1 MENIIASEDP
11 AQIPGENNVPQTPS
25 TPTDGQAKVEEEIP
39 TRLTAKDYYYQR
51 KLEQIQKK
59 HEKELADA
67 RTTLEK
73 TPMDEDVEVIKESYA
88 EAQKQIRDMELSQYL
103 ATNPEFASYAD
114 KIKKF
119 AEHPDYAHL
128 PTEQLVFASVG
139 KDLLSIMKSVEQK
152 QASNSLADAN
162 TPLSG
167 AGNFVTPKK
176 SINDMSDEEFKQMQD
191 NVKRGAI

>member
-1 MENIIASEDP
+1 MENIIASEDN
-11 AQIPGENNVPQTPS
+11 AQVPGETTPQTPS
-25 TPTDGQAKVEEEIP
+25 TPTDGQPDATGEIP
-39 TRLTAKDYYYQR
+39 TRLTAKDFYYQR

-59 HEKELADA
+59 HERELADA
-67 RTTLEK
+67 RVTLEK

-88 EAQKQIRDMELSQYL
+88 EAQKQIRDMELGQYL
-103 ATNPEFASYAD
+103 TTNPEFAPYAD

-139 KDLLSIMKSVEQK
+139 RDLLGIVKGASEK

-162 TPLSG
+162 TLLSG
-167 AGNFVTPKK
+167 AGNFITPKK
-176 SINDMSDEEFKQMQD
+176 SISDMSDDEFKAMQD
-191 NVKRGAI
+191 NVKRGNI

>member
-1 MENIIASEDP
+1 MENIIASEDQAL
-11 AQIPGENNVPQTPS
+11 AQGENNVPQTPS
-25 TPTDGQAKVEEEIP
+25 TPTDGQPKVTEEIP

-67 RTTLEK
+67 RVTLEK

-139 KDLLSIMKSVEQK
+139 KDLLGIIKGVSDK

-162 TPLSG
+162 APLSG
-167 AGNFVTPKK
+167 AGHFVTPKK
-176 SINDMSDEEFKQMQD
+176 SISDMSDEEFKAMQD
-191 NVKRGAI
+191 NVKRGVL

>member
-1 MENIIASEDP
+1 MENIIASEDN
-11 AQIPGENNVPQTPS
+11 AQVTGETTVQLPS
-25 TPTDGQAKVEEEIP
+25 NPTDGQPKIEEEIP
-39 TRLTAKDYYYQR
+39 TRLTAKDFYYQR

-59 HEKELADA
+59 HERELADA
-67 RTTLEK
+67 RVTLEK

-88 EAQKQIRDMELSQYL
+88 EAQKQIRDMELGQYL
-103 ATNPEFASYAD
+103 TTNPEFAPYAE

-139 KDLLSIMKSVEQK
+139 RDLLGIMKGAGEK

-167 AGNFVTPKK
+167 AGNFITPKK
-176 SINDMSDEEFKQMQD
+176 SINDMSDDEFKAMQD
-191 NVKRGAI
+191 NVKRGNL

>member
-1 MENIIASEDP
+1 MENIIASEDN
-11 AQIPGENNVPQTPS
+11 AQVPGETTPQTPS
-25 TPTDGQAKVEEEIP
+25 TPTDGQPDATGEIP
-39 TRLTAKDYYYQR
+39 TRLTAKDFYYQR

-59 HEKELADA
+59 HERELADA
-67 RTTLEK
+67 RVTLEK

-88 EAQKQIRDMELSQYL
+88 EAQKQIRDMELGQYL
-103 ATNPEFASYAD
+103 TANPEFAPYAD

-139 KDLLSIMKSVEQK
+139 RDLLGIVKGAGEK

-167 AGNFVTPKK
+167 AGNFITPKK
-176 SINDMSDEEFKQMQD
+176 SINDMSDEEFKAMQD
-191 NVKRGAI
+191 NVKRGNI